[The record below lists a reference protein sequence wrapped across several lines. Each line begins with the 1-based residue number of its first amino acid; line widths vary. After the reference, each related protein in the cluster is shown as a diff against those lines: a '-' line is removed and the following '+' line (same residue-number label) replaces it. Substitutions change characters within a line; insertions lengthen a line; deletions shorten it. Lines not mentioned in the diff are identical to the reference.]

1 MWWDCHK
8 PHFLLGM
15 PVTRKKVVVVFVC
28 LAITLLKDEEF
39 TTHLEYG
46 EKQLLFTAVGPILT
60 LPGSLSSC

>member
-1 MWWDCHK
+1 VVGLS
-8 PHFLLGM
+8 FLAGYASY
-15 PVTRKKVVVVFVC
+15 KEEGGVVFVC

-60 LPGSLSSC
+60 LPRSLSSC